1 MVFNIPA
8 CLGMGASQPRN
19 PYRGFFRTSDFFIVF
34 YLSYIFFGVS
44 VGLAGGVNKS
54 ENTAVKILNGDMS
67 EQLLHYVRN

>member
-1 MVFNIPA
+1 
-8 CLGMGASQPRN
+8 MGASQPRN